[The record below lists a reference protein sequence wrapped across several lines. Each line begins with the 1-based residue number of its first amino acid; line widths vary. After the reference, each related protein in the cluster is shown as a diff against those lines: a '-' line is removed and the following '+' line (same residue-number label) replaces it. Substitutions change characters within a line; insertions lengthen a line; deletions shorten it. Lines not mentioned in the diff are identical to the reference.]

1 MPRYRTEFGVVVNI
15 PAEKAA
21 RIGGL
26 TPVDAAPPAPRKA
39 PAKKAAAKTATD
51 PASES

>member
-15 PAEKAA
+15 PVEKAA

-26 TPVDAAPPAPRKA
+26 IPVDPAPPDPRKSPTKKA
-39 PAKKAAAKTATD
+39 PAKKSEDQTD
-51 PASES
+51 ES